1 MTGNTY
7 SPSDD
12 AAGSGPVSPST
23 ASPTAASGDSTADSD
38 NVRELA
44 TIPAIEVITRA
55 AVMLMSAA
63 AEKIGPTAGGDE
75 QYQDMPEARALVTA
89 LAGLVKAAEGDLG
102 LHRKPIADGLKA
114 LQLAFRDASAY
125 PDAPGDGPGEK
136 FTGPVRDRRG

>member
-1 MTGNTY
+1 MTGNAY

-12 AAGSGPVSPST
+12 AAGSGAVDDRT
-23 ASPTAASGDSTADSD
+23 GAGAADSTTSEAADD

-55 AVMLMSAA
+55 ALMLMSAA
-63 AEKIGPTAGGDE
+63 AEKVGPEAGGDA
-75 QYQDMPEARALVTA
+75 QYQDMPEARALINA

-102 LHRKPIADGLKA
+102 LHRKPLTDGLKA

-125 PDAPGDGPGEK
+125 PDAPGEGPGEK
-136 FTGPVRDRRG
+136 YTGPVRDRRP

>member
-1 MTGNTY
+1 MAANSY
-7 SPSDD
+7 LPSGD
-12 AAGSGPVSPST
+12 AAGEGL
-23 ASPTAASGDSTADSD
+23 
-38 NVRELA
+38 VRELA

-63 AEKIGPTAGGDE
+63 AEKVGPAAGGDE
-75 QYQDMPEARALVTA
+75 EFQDLPEARALITA

-102 LHRKPIADGLKA
+102 LHRTPITDGLSA